1 MKLATIG
8 LGIALALPPSRFAF
22 AEGTLNY
29 SLPVARPVVRGVTVL
44 GPVAIRPRHAG
55 TAAAA
60 GHGAGPAVTA
70 AGTNAYESFLNR

>member
-8 LGIALALPPSRFAF
+8 LSIALALPSKFAL

-29 SLPVARPVVRGVTVL
+29 SLPVVRPVVRGVTIL
-44 GPVAIRPRHAG
+44 GPVATRPRHAE
-55 TAAAA
+55 TAAAD

-70 AGTNAYESFLNR
+70 AGTVAYKSFLNR